1 MCEIFTKPLYF
12 RFDMC
17 YNVVAEEKFF
27 AIRKKGDYTM
37 KIKFLLRHVTTDDKT
52 KAIIEKKIGKLDKF
66 FENEQEALV
75 TLRKAGETEILE
87 LTINAM
93 GMIFRSE
100 VKSESYLHAIDT
112 AVDVIERQIRKNKT
126 RLEKKIR
133 STAFDKTA
141 EPDMDI
147 EEDAFEQIRVK
158 EFDLKP
164 MTVEEAILQMNLLEH
179 NFFVFQDQETEKI
192 FVAYKRAD
200 GGYGVI
206 KTNK

>member
-1 MCEIFTKPLYF
+1 
-12 RFDMC
+12 
-17 YNVVAEEKFF
+17 
-27 AIRKKGDYTM
+27 M
-37 KIKFLLRHVTTDDKT
+37 KTTILLRHVAIDEKT
-52 KAIIEKKIGKLDKF
+52 KAIIEKKITKIDKF
-66 FENEQEALV
+66 FDEEQEALV
-75 TLRKAGETEILE
+75 TLRKAGDTEILE
-87 LTINAM
+87 LTINAA

-100 VKSESYLHAIDT
+100 VKSESYLRAIDI

-126 RLEKKIR
+126 RLAKKIR

-141 EPDMDI
+141 APDEI
-147 EEDAFEQIRVK
+147 PEDEDKLEQIRVK
-158 EFDLKP
+158 EFTLKP
-164 MTVEEAILQMNLLEH
+164 MTTEEAILQMELIEH

>member
-1 MCEIFTKPLYF
+1 
-12 RFDMC
+12 
-17 YNVVAEEKFF
+17 
-27 AIRKKGDYTM
+27 M
-37 KIKFLLRHVTTDDKT
+37 KITILLRHVVIDEKT
-52 KAIIEKKIGKLDKF
+52 KAIIEKKIAKLDKF
-66 FENEQEALV
+66 FDDEQEALV
-75 TLRKAGETEILE
+75 TLRKAGDTEILE
-87 LTINAM
+87 LTINAN

-100 VKSESYLHAIDT
+100 VKSESYLHAIDI

-126 RLEKKIR
+126 KLAKKIR

-141 EPDMDI
+141 AVEEIPE
-147 EEDAFEQIRVK
+147 EEDKLDQIKVK
-158 EFDLKP
+158 EFTLKP
-164 MTVEEAILQMNLLEH
+164 MTVEEAILQMELIDH

>member
-1 MCEIFTKPLYF
+1 
-12 RFDMC
+12 
-17 YNVVAEEKFF
+17 
-27 AIRKKGDYTM
+27 M
-37 KIKFLLRHVTTDDKT
+37 KITILLRHVVIDEKT
-52 KAIIEKKIGKLDKF
+52 KAIIEKKITKLDKF
-66 FENEQEALV
+66 FDDEQEALV
-75 TLRKAGETEILE
+75 TLRKAGDTEILE
-87 LTINAM
+87 LTINAA

-100 VKSESYLHAIDT
+100 VKSESYLRAIDI

-126 RLEKKIR
+126 RLAKKIR

-141 EPDMDI
+141 APDEI
-147 EEDAFEQIRVK
+147 PEDEDKLEHIRVK
-158 EFDLKP
+158 EFTLKP
-164 MTVEEAILQMNLLEH
+164 MTVEEAILQMELIEH

>member
-1 MCEIFTKPLYF
+1 
-12 RFDMC
+12 
-17 YNVVAEEKFF
+17 
-27 AIRKKGDYTM
+27 M
-37 KIKFLLRHVTTDDKT
+37 KITILLRHVVIDEKT
-52 KAIIEKKIGKLDKF
+52 KAIIEKKITKLDKF
-66 FENEQEALV
+66 FDDEQEALV
-75 TLRKAGETEILE
+75 TLRKAGDTEILE
-87 LTINAM
+87 LTINAA

-100 VKSESYLHAIDT
+100 VKSESYLRAIDI

-126 RLEKKIR
+126 RLAKKIR

-141 EPDMDI
+141 APDEI
-147 EEDAFEQIRVK
+147 PEDEDKLEQIRVK
-158 EFDLKP
+158 EFTLKP
-164 MTVEEAILQMNLLEH
+164 MTVEEAILQMELIEH

>member
-1 MCEIFTKPLYF
+1 
-12 RFDMC
+12 
-17 YNVVAEEKFF
+17 
-27 AIRKKGDYTM
+27 M
-37 KIKFLLRHVTTDDKT
+37 KTTILLRHVAIDEKT
-52 KAIIEKKIGKLDKF
+52 KAIIEKKITKIDKF
-66 FENEQEALV
+66 FDEEQEALV
-75 TLRKAGETEILE
+75 TLRKAGDTEILE
-87 LTINAM
+87 LTINAA

-100 VKSESYLHAIDT
+100 VKSERYLRAIDI

-126 RLEKKIR
+126 KLAKKIR

-141 EPDMDI
+141 APDDI
-147 EEDAFEQIRVK
+147 SEEEDKLEQIRVK
-158 EFDLKP
+158 EFTLKP
-164 MTVEEAILQMNLLEH
+164 MTTEEAILQMELIEH

>member
-1 MCEIFTKPLYF
+1 
-12 RFDMC
+12 
-17 YNVVAEEKFF
+17 
-27 AIRKKGDYTM
+27 M
-37 KIKFLLRHVTTDDKT
+37 KITILLRHVVIDDKT
-52 KAIIEKKIGKLDKF
+52 KAIIEKKITKLDKF
-66 FENEQEALV
+66 FDAEQEALV
-75 TLRKAGETEILE
+75 TLRKAGDTEILE
-87 LTINAM
+87 LTINAA

-112 AVDVIERQIRKNKT
+112 AVDVIERQIRRNKT
-126 RLEKKIR
+126 KLAKKIR

-141 EPDMDI
+141 VPDI
-147 EEDAFEQIRVK
+147 APEEDEEDKLEQIRVK
-158 EFDLKP
+158 EFNLKP
-164 MTVEEAILQMNLLEH
+164 MTVEEAILQMNLLAH

>member
-1 MCEIFTKPLYF
+1 
-12 RFDMC
+12 
-17 YNVVAEEKFF
+17 
-27 AIRKKGDYTM
+27 M
-37 KIKFLLRHVTTDDKT
+37 KITILLRHVVIDEKT
-52 KAIIEKKIGKLDKF
+52 KAIIEKKITKIDKF
-66 FENEQEALV
+66 FDDEHEALV
-75 TLRKAGETEILE
+75 TLRKAGDTEILE
-87 LTINAM
+87 LTINAA

-126 RLEKKIR
+126 RLAKKIR

-141 EPDMDI
+141 VPDDI
-147 EEDAFEQIRVK
+147 SEEEDKLEQIRVK
-158 EFDLKP
+158 EFTLKP
-164 MTVEEAILQMNLLEH
+164 MTTEEAILQMELIEH
-179 NFFVFQDQETEKI
+179 NFFVFQDQETDKI

>member
-1 MCEIFTKPLYF
+1 
-12 RFDMC
+12 
-17 YNVVAEEKFF
+17 
-27 AIRKKGDYTM
+27 M
-37 KIKFLLRHVTTDDKT
+37 KITILLRHVVIDEKT
-52 KAIIEKKIGKLDKF
+52 KAIIEKKITKIDKF
-66 FENEQEALV
+66 FDDEQEALV
-75 TLRKAGETEILE
+75 TLRKAGDTEILE
-87 LTINAM
+87 LTINAA

-100 VKSESYLHAIDT
+100 VKSESYLRAIDV
-112 AVDVIERQIRKNKT
+112 AVDVIERQIRRNKT
-126 RLEKKIR
+126 KLAKKIR

-141 EPDMDI
+141 LPAEELEATTMEEA
-147 EEDAFEQIRVK
+147 EEDAFDKIRVK

-192 FVAYKRAD
+192 FVAYKRTD

>member
-1 MCEIFTKPLYF
+1 
-12 RFDMC
+12 
-17 YNVVAEEKFF
+17 
-27 AIRKKGDYTM
+27 M
-37 KIKFLLRHVTTDDKT
+37 KITILLRHVVIDDKT
-52 KAIIEKKIGKLDKF
+52 KAIIEKKIAKLDKF
-66 FENEQEALV
+66 FDAEQEALV
-75 TLRKAGETEILE
+75 TLRKAGDTEILE
-87 LTINAM
+87 LTINAS

-100 VKSESYLHAIDT
+100 VKSESYLHAIDI
-112 AVDVIERQIRKNKT
+112 AVDVIERQIRRNKT
-126 RLEKKIR
+126 KLAKKIR

-141 EPDMDI
+141 VPDEAI
-147 EEDAFEQIRVK
+147 EEEDSFEQIRVK

-164 MTVEEAILQMNLLEH
+164 MTVEEAILQMNLIEH

>member
-1 MCEIFTKPLYF
+1 
-12 RFDMC
+12 
-17 YNVVAEEKFF
+17 
-27 AIRKKGDYTM
+27 M
-37 KIKFLLRHVTTDDKT
+37 KITILLRHVVIDEKT
-52 KAIIEKKIGKLDKF
+52 KAIIEKKIAKLDKF
-66 FENEQEALV
+66 FDAEQEALV
-75 TLRKAGETEILE
+75 TLRKAGDTEILE
-87 LTINAM
+87 LTINAA

-100 VKSESYLHAIDT
+100 VKSESYLRAIDI

-126 RLEKKIR
+126 RLAKKIR

-141 EPDMDI
+141 VPDDTPE
-147 EEDAFEQIRVK
+147 EEDKLEQIRVK
-158 EFDLKP
+158 EFSLKP
-164 MTVEEAILQMNLLEH
+164 MTTEEAILQMELIEH

>member
-1 MCEIFTKPLYF
+1 
-12 RFDMC
+12 
-17 YNVVAEEKFF
+17 
-27 AIRKKGDYTM
+27 M
-37 KIKFLLRHVTTDDKT
+37 KITILLRHVVIDEKT
-52 KAIIEKKIGKLDKF
+52 KAIIEKKITKLDKF
-66 FENEQEALV
+66 FDDEQEALV
-75 TLRKAGETEILE
+75 TLRKAGDTEILE
-87 LTINAM
+87 LTINAV

-100 VKSESYLHAIDT
+100 VKSESYFRAIDI

-126 RLEKKIR
+126 RLAKKIR

-141 EPDMDI
+141 APDEI
-147 EEDAFEQIRVK
+147 PEDENKLEQIRVK
-158 EFDLKP
+158 EFTLKP
-164 MTVEEAILQMNLLEH
+164 MTVEEAILQMELIEH

>member
-1 MCEIFTKPLYF
+1 
-12 RFDMC
+12 
-17 YNVVAEEKFF
+17 
-27 AIRKKGDYTM
+27 M
-37 KIKFLLRHVTTDDKT
+37 KITILLRHVVIDEKT
-52 KAIIEKKIGKLDKF
+52 KAIIEKKIAKLDKF
-66 FENEQEALV
+66 FDDEQEALV
-75 TLRKAGETEILE
+75 TLRKAGDTEILE
-87 LTINAM
+87 LTINAA

-100 VKSESYLHAIDT
+100 VKSESYLRAIDI

-126 RLEKKIR
+126 RLAKKIR

-141 EPDMDI
+141 VPDDI
-147 EEDAFEQIRVK
+147 PDEEDKLEQIRVK
-158 EFDLKP
+158 EFTLKP
-164 MTVEEAILQMNLLEH
+164 MTTEEAILQMELLAH

>member
-1 MCEIFTKPLYF
+1 
-12 RFDMC
+12 
-17 YNVVAEEKFF
+17 
-27 AIRKKGDYTM
+27 M
-37 KIKFLLRHVTTDDKT
+37 KITILLRHVVIDEKT
-52 KAIIEKKIGKLDKF
+52 KAIIEKKIAKIDKF
-66 FENEQEALV
+66 FDDDQEALV
-75 TLRKAGETEILE
+75 TLRKAGDTEILE
-87 LTINAM
+87 LTINAK

-126 RLEKKIR
+126 KLEKKIR

-141 EPDMDI
+141 VPDEI
-147 EEDAFEQIRVK
+147 PEEEDKLEQIKVK
-158 EFDLKP
+158 EFTLKP
-164 MTVEEAILQMNLLEH
+164 MTTEEAILQMELINH

>member
-1 MCEIFTKPLYF
+1 
-12 RFDMC
+12 
-17 YNVVAEEKFF
+17 
-27 AIRKKGDYTM
+27 M
-37 KIKFLLRHVTTDDKT
+37 KTTILLRHVAIDEKT
-52 KAIIEKKIGKLDKF
+52 KAIIEKKITKIDKF
-66 FENEQEALV
+66 FDEEQEALV
-75 TLRKAGETEILE
+75 TLRKAGDTEILE
-87 LTINAM
+87 LTINAA

-100 VKSESYLHAIDT
+100 VKSESYLRAIDI

-126 RLEKKIR
+126 KLAKKIR

-141 EPDMDI
+141 APDDI
-147 EEDAFEQIRVK
+147 SEEEDKLEQIRVK
-158 EFDLKP
+158 EFTLKP
-164 MTVEEAILQMNLLEH
+164 MTTEEAILQMELIEH

>member
-1 MCEIFTKPLYF
+1 
-12 RFDMC
+12 MC
-17 YNVVAEEKFF
+17 YNVCVKAIAF
-27 AIRKKGDYTM
+27 AIPKKGDKTM
-37 KIKFLLRHVTTDDKT
+37 KMNFLFRHVTIDEKT

-66 FENEQEALV
+66 FDAEQEAHV

-87 LTINAM
+87 LTINAA

-100 VKSESYLHAIDT
+100 VKSETFLHAIDI
-112 AVDVIERQIRKNKT
+112 AVDVIERQIRGNKT
-126 RLEKKIR
+126 RLAKKIR

-141 EPDMDI
+141 VPIETAEPTTMEEA
-147 EEDAFEQIRVK
+147 EEDALEQIRVK
-158 EFDLKP
+158 EFNLKP
-164 MTVEEAILQMNLLEH
+164 MTVEEAILQMNLLGH

>member
-1 MCEIFTKPLYF
+1 
-12 RFDMC
+12 
-17 YNVVAEEKFF
+17 
-27 AIRKKGDYTM
+27 M
-37 KIKFLLRHVTTDDKT
+37 KITILLRHVAIDDKT
-52 KAIIEKKIGKLDKF
+52 KAIIEKKIAKLDKF
-66 FENEQEALV
+66 FDDEQEALV
-75 TLRKAGETEILE
+75 TLRKAGDTEILE
-87 LTINAM
+87 LTINAA

-112 AVDVIERQIRKNKT
+112 AVDVIERQIRKYKT
-126 RLEKKIR
+126 RLAKKIR

-141 EPDMDI
+141 VPDDI
-147 EEDAFEQIRVK
+147 PEEEDKLEQIRVK
-158 EFDLKP
+158 EFTLKP
-164 MTVEEAILQMNLLEH
+164 MTTEEAILQMELIDH

>member
-1 MCEIFTKPLYF
+1 
-12 RFDMC
+12 
-17 YNVVAEEKFF
+17 
-27 AIRKKGDYTM
+27 M
-37 KIKFLLRHVTTDDKT
+37 KITILLRHVVIDEKT
-52 KAIIEKKIGKLDKF
+52 KAIIEKKIAKLDKF
-66 FENEQEALV
+66 FDDEQEALV
-75 TLRKAGETEILE
+75 TLRKAGDTEILE
-87 LTINAM
+87 LTINAN

-100 VKSESYLHAIDT
+100 VKSESYLHAIDI

-126 RLEKKIR
+126 KLAKKIR

-141 EPDMDI
+141 AVEEIPE
-147 EEDAFEQIRVK
+147 EEDKLNRIKVK
-158 EFDLKP
+158 EFTLKP
-164 MTVEEAILQMNLLEH
+164 MTVEEAILQMELIDH

>member
-1 MCEIFTKPLYF
+1 
-12 RFDMC
+12 
-17 YNVVAEEKFF
+17 
-27 AIRKKGDYTM
+27 M
-37 KIKFLLRHVTTDDKT
+37 KITILLRHVVIDEKT
-52 KAIIEKKIGKLDKF
+52 KTIIEKKIAKLDKF
-66 FENEQEALV
+66 FDAEQEALV
-75 TLRKAGETEILE
+75 TLRKAGDTEILE
-87 LTINAM
+87 LTINAA

-100 VKSESYLHAIDT
+100 VKSESYLRAIDI

-126 RLEKKIR
+126 KLAKKIR

-141 EPDMDI
+141 APDDI
-147 EEDAFEQIRVK
+147 SEEEDKLEQIRVK
-158 EFDLKP
+158 EFTLKP
-164 MTVEEAILQMNLLEH
+164 MTTEEAILQMELIEH